1 LLYLAGAGAD
11 DLPMHSFQLFL
22 RLRFALLF
30 VLLAGV
36 SHAAD
41 GWGKL
46 KVGMTRNQTVA
57 AVGPSL
63 FSNSGRGFAIEIYD
77 NRAEVVYVGGRVA
90 SWTAPAGSKVDAPA
104 MTWKL
109 DQFSQIRR
117 KPSSQGGY
125 RPVVTRA
132 YGL

>member
-1 LLYLAGAGAD
+1 MHLL
-11 DLPMHSFQLFL
+11 QLFL
-22 RLRFALLF
+22 RVRLAALF
-30 VLLAGV
+30 VLIAGV

-41 GWGKL
+41 GWSQL

-63 FSNSGRGFAIEIYD
+63 FSNSGRGFAVEIYD

-90 SWTAPAGSKVDAPA
+90 SWTAPAGSAGTKSESPA
-104 MTWKL
+104 MTWRL
-109 DQFSQIRR
+109 DQFSQSRR
-117 KPSSQGGY
+117 TPSSRSSGYGQY